1 MTKVGQH
8 RSRFLPHVHSVAVSS
23 RENVQA
29 FLPSKTLYQILGQI
43 EGAHTQPRTAS
54 VSFMET
60 VNSQL
65 QEARAEV
72 EEKLRSAIDFLRSLK
87 HSVAA
92 DTVGWERAAALR
104 TFMARTDV
112 HKVPDPQ
119 TVEKSAAIATTILE
133 KLSPQAAHGQNTSNA
148 TMPWPTA
155 VTNLQFLHATVVPEL
170 SGVVK
175 RIQEAEKQL
184 DGLRMKLR
192 GASFLHHAM
201 GHEIPVAVE
210 PKSTGSQEVCAVQ
223 LSGTFSHHEQR
234 HQDKKDDDNVF
245 AVIGGIPFFDL

>member
-112 HKVPDPQ
+112 HK
-119 TVEKSAAIATTILE
+119 
-133 KLSPQAAHGQNTSNA
+133 
-148 TMPWPTA
+148 A

-184 DGLRMKLR
+184 
-192 GASFLHHAM
+192 
-201 GHEIPVAVE
+201 E
-210 PKSTGSQEVCAVQ
+210 
-223 LSGTFSHHEQR
+223 
-234 HQDKKDDDNVF
+234 
-245 AVIGGIPFFDL
+245 